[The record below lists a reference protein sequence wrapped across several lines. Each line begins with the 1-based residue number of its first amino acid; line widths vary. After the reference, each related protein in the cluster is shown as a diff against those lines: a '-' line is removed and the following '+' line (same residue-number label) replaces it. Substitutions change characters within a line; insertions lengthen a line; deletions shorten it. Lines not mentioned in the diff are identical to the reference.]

1 MKITNSKLQTLIE
14 GILDEILL
22 PRGGK
27 IGGEHQPILKD
38 KDFDKY
44 IQNKQSGYTD
54 QSKDI
59 FNQKWYERFVEQF
72 GGKPKPV
79 QDFINLLR
87 KYVYRFYHQE
97 LGKNEKAIIS
107 DIRAELTYVKN
118 DINRAF
124 VKNYSIETRTDND
137 ILDFIENIFPKIVED
152 YNFQIRRK
160 KENS

>member
-14 GILDEILL
+14 GILDEVLL

-54 QSKDI
+54 QSKEI
-59 FNQKWYERFVEQF
+59 FNKKWYERFVEQF
-72 GGKPKPV
+72 GGSPKDV
-79 QDFINLLR
+79 LEDINRLKKHIFR
-87 KYVYRFYHQE
+87 YHNQE
-97 LGKNEKAIIS
+97 LGRNDKGIIS
-107 DIRAELTYVKN
+107 DIRIELSYHPSQVIK
-118 DINRAF
+118 RF

-137 ILDFIENIFPKIVED
+137 ILDFIENIFPKIIED